1 MHAVMSSH
9 DIQVRR
15 RQGEGQVERLYP
27 YPAPTEQD
35 CQDDAKAVCP
45 IMFATKDEVLQLY

>member
-9 DIQVRR
+9 DIQVRQC
-15 RQGEGQVERLYP
+15 QGEGQVEGLYP
-27 YPAPTEQD
+27 YPAPTEQN

-45 IMFATKDEVLQLY
+45 IMFAMKDEVLQLY